1 MRIAEDE
8 RESRVRGV
16 GWSLFPKAAQTLA
29 LLRTGPR
36 GRSGVRR
43 RLAPYAFLLPTLALM
58 LVLMATPIIMVSGYS
73 VMDNVI
79 TNKDPKA
86 VGLANYVEVL
96 GDSDFHVA
104 VRNTLIFTLASI
116 VAHMVLGLLLAVLL
130 NSPSIGVISKS
141 VFRTVLVLPWL
152 FTVAIV
158 AVLWRLILNPNGVL
172 NYLLEAAGLIDA
184 NVEWLS
190 DPAKA
195 LGAVV
200 LINIWA
206 GYPFY
211 MISLLAG
218 LQGIPGDLYE
228 AATVDGAG
236 GGRKFLHVTL
246 PQLRPLIIGLSLLD
260 FIWTTQQFPL
270 IWMTTGGGPI
280 NATEVISTYTYKL
293 AFSRYEFSLASASAV
308 VILVASMLVAF
319 VYARQQKS
327 RD

>member
-1 MRIAEDE
+1 
-8 RESRVRGV
+8 
-16 GWSLFPKAAQTLA
+16 
-29 LLRTGPR
+29 
-36 GRSGVRR
+36 
-43 RLAPYAFLLPTLALM
+43 M
-58 LVLMATPIIMVSGYS
+58 LVLMATPIIMVTEYS

-79 TNKDPKA
+79 TNKHPKG

-96 GDSDFHVA
+96 GDSRFHVA

-116 VAHMVLGLLLAVLL
+116 VAHMVLGLLFAVLL
-130 NSPSIGVISKS
+130 NSPSIGAISRS

-158 AVLWRLILNPNGVL
+158 AVLWRLILDPNGVL

-184 NVEWLS
+184 HVGWLS
-190 DPAKA
+190 DPGKA

-218 LQGIPGDLYE
+218 LQGIPGVLYE

-246 PQLRPLIIGLSLLD
+246 PQLRPLIVGLLLLD

-280 NATEVISTYTYKL
+280 DATEVIGTYTYKL
-293 AFSRYEFSLASASAV
+293 AFSRYEFSLASASGV
-308 VILVASMLVAF
+308 VILVASMLVAL